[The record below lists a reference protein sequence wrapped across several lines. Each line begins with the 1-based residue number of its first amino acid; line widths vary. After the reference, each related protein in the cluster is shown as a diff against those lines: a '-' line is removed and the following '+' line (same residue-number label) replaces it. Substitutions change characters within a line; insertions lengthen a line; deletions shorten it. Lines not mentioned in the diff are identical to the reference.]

1 VDTLHAPETT
11 SVMVAQATVAAKVIS
26 KNAVLVHQDQ
36 GARVVTHDQVVT
48 LARAETHVQLAI
60 LADLTALHLVTHVKI
75 VTSVTTVVHL
85 VRHVIAM
92 SVTTVDLLVR
102 LVNVLIVMIAELRR
116 LGELAR
122 KVIVA
127 PLVRAS
133 MN

>member
-11 SVMVAQATVAAKVIS
+11 SAMVAQATVAAKVNS
-26 KNAVLVHQDQ
+26 KNAVLVHQAQ
-36 GARVVTHDQVVT
+36 GVRVVTHDQVAMR
-48 LARAETHVQLAI
+48 ARAETHVQLAI
-60 LADLTALHLVTHVKI
+60 LADLTALHLVTHEKI

-92 SVTTVDLLVR
+92 SATTAVLLVR
-102 LVNVLIVMIAELRR
+102 LVNVLIEMIAELRL
-116 LGELAR
+116 LGGLAL
-122 KVIVA
+122 KVIVV

>member
-1 VDTLHAPETT
+1 
-11 SVMVAQATVAAKVIS
+11 MVAQATVAAKVIS

-36 GARVVTHDQVVT
+36 AVRVVMHDQVAMR
-48 LARAETHVQLAI
+48 ARAETHVQLAI
-60 LADLTALHLVTHVKI
+60 LADLTARHLVIRVKI
-75 VTSVTTVVHL
+75 VTSVTIVVHL
-85 VRHVIAM
+85 VRRVIAM
-92 SVTTVDLLVR
+92 SVTTVDLPVR

>member
-1 VDTLHAPETT
+1 
-11 SVMVAQATVAAKVIS
+11 M
-26 KNAVLVHQDQ
+26 
-36 GARVVTHDQVVT
+36 R
-48 LARAETHVQLAI
+48 ARAETHVQLAI
-60 LADLTALHLVTHVKI
+60 LADLTVLHLVIRVKI
-75 VTSVTTVVHL
+75 ATSETSAALL
-85 VRHVIAM
+85 VLHVIATSAM
-92 SVTTVDLLVR
+92 TAALLVR